1 MFKTQPTSARSLLL
15 ISPST
20 WNSRGQ
26 GRSLWEQAG
35 TERSHPREEL
45 PPNHRA
51 GKTPWEPL
59 VKRLLCDPVGWKG
72 SFHENP
78 PPHPCRFIMPTDS
91 RRPALN
97 FCFKTGSA
105 LGIFHFVTDFIINN
119 FRNHK

>member
-26 GRSLWEQAG
+26 GRSLWEQVG
-35 TERSHPREEL
+35 TERSHPGEEL
-45 PPNHRA
+45 PPSHRA

-59 VKRLLCDPVGWKG
+59 VQHLPCDPEGWKG
-72 SFHENP
+72 SCHENP
-78 PPHPCRFIMPTDS
+78 PPHPGGFVVPTDP

-97 FCFKTGSA
+97 SRFRTGSA
-105 LGIFHFVTDFIINN
+105 PGIFHFVTDFTINN